1 MLRFLILLGLMGLSR
16 EIGST
21 EEEKEDLYIGEKLAN
36 WQPTKDYEAS
46 EHGNIVDEFCNFIFQ
61 NCPALATT
69 SGVPLKNMTTGRN
82 DVGVVFIPIKL
93 IEINEID
100 QSFSMQVDLRIN
112 WGLPKCAAWSGVV
125 NLGPKASQRLN
136 ETASNGLLPETCFY
150 SKSNIYVPLILHSN
164 SVSDTYS
171 ITT

>member
-100 QSFSMQVDLRIN
+100 QSFSMQVDL
-112 WGLPKCAAWSGVV
+112 
-125 NLGPKASQRLN
+125 
-136 ETASNGLLPETCFY
+136 
-150 SKSNIYVPLILHSN
+150 
-164 SVSDTYS
+164 
-171 ITT
+171 